1 MKKFVSI
8 FKNKEIVNRI
18 FFSIMILFV
27 VRIGAAITVPGVTL
41 NQNLDDLM
49 KSGNSLAIM
58 DLLGGGALSNF
69 SVFALGVSPYI
80 TAQIIVQLLSK
91 DVLPALTELS
101 KQGEYG
107 RKKSEMAT
115 RYLTLLLG
123 AVQGYGIIR
132 TMENS
137 EFITLNLA
145 SNFWT
150 YAYIVTVILAGAMLT
165 MWLGDQITEKGLGN
179 GISMIIFAG
188 CVRSLPTQISTAW
201 KKWITDTVTRSSS
214 EMIKGA
220 FQFALYILAMVLI
233 IGFVVFIELSKRKI
247 PVQHAGKGGGSAAM
261 ARASFLPIKINS
273 AGVIPVIFAS
283 SILSAPAIIASFI
296 SKEAASAEWLL
307 IFNYN
312 RTFSMPWFDGNHW
325 EMNWGLFIYLAL
337 IIAFCFFYAEMQ
349 IDPENLAD
357 NFQKNGSYIPG
368 IRPGKETERYVRK
381 VLNRVT
387 FLGAI
392 SLSLIAA
399 LPIVLVWAN
408 VFDGD
413 NSLALGGTGLIII
426 VGVAL
431 EINAQIDGL
440 LAGKS
445 FDKVKGIQQ

>member
-80 TAQIIVQLLSK
+80 TAQIIIQLLSK

-137 EFITLNLA
+137 DFITLNLA

-165 MWLGDQITEKGLGN
+165 MWLGDQITEKGR
-179 GISMIIFAG
+179 G
-188 CVRSLPTQISTAW
+188 CYAYHVAW
-201 KKWITDTVTRSSS
+201 
-214 EMIKGA
+214 
-220 FQFALYILAMVLI
+220 
-233 IGFVVFIELSKRKI
+233 
-247 PVQHAGKGGGSAAM
+247 
-261 ARASFLPIKINS
+261 
-273 AGVIPVIFAS
+273 
-283 SILSAPAIIASFI
+283 
-296 SKEAASAEWLL
+296 
-307 IFNYN
+307 
-312 RTFSMPWFDGNHW
+312 
-325 EMNWGLFIYLAL
+325 
-337 IIAFCFFYAEMQ
+337 
-349 IDPENLAD
+349 
-357 NFQKNGSYIPG
+357 
-368 IRPGKETERYVRK
+368 
-381 VLNRVT
+381 
-387 FLGAI
+387 
-392 SLSLIAA
+392 
-399 LPIVLVWAN
+399 
-408 VFDGD
+408 
-413 NSLALGGTGLIII
+413 
-426 VGVAL
+426 
-431 EINAQIDGL
+431 
-440 LAGKS
+440 
-445 FDKVKGIQQ
+445 